1 MSERFGLGRVPR
13 GAHVAVLAA
22 AALLALASVASAAHA
37 ARKAPVNTSP
47 PAIAG
52 DAVVGKTV
60 SGDSGTWTGAK
71 SYSFVW
77 LRCNANGGGCTAIP
91 GATSA
96 NYLVTKTDANR
107 SIRFRVTASNNAGS
121 TSAKSAAEVVRSSP
135 GTGNSVPVTS
145 LTARPDHLLI
155 PQVRFSPSPFGNP
168 GGQLTVEVKV
178 TLEGTPKVVSGA
190 LVYIVP
196 VPNTWA
202 KASAEEPTASD
213 GWVAIK
219 IQTTKSLPRKGSL
232 VMQIRARGPGNTQE
246 DILGGISTRRLVQV
260 SLK

>member
-1 MSERFGLGRVPR
+1 MTERFGLGRVPR
-13 GAHVAVLAA
+13 CACVAVLAA
-22 AALLALASVASAAHA
+22 GAVFALVSVASAAPQ

-52 DAVVGKTV
+52 DVVVGKTV
-60 SGDSGTWTGAK
+60 SGHSGTWTGAK
-71 SYSFVW
+71 TYSFAW
-77 LRCNANGGGCTAIP
+77 LRCNANGGGCKPIP

-96 NYLVTKTDANR
+96 SYLVTKADANK
-107 SIRFRVTASNNAGS
+107 SLRFKVTARNNAGS
-121 TSAKSAAEVVRSSP
+121 TSAKSDAEAVGSSS
-135 GTGNSVPVTS
+135 GSGNSVSVTS

-168 GGQLTVEVKV
+168 GGHLTVDVKV
-178 TLEGTPKVVSGA
+178 ILEGTPKAVSGA

-202 KASAEEPTASD
+202 KASHEEPTATD

-219 IQTTKSLPRKGSL
+219 IQTTKSLPHKGSL
-232 VMQIRARGPGNTQE
+232 VMQIRARGPGNSQE